1 MLLPTV
7 SGQSAAGCKWK
18 NCCRRSW
25 EMLMAPVS
33 PKNLRTTALLTSIYQ
48 LLISHCALFLVLLGL
63 AHAEQMCEVLELDIL
78 DQKDNGFY
86 NMSPFHNDLR
96 LQTAAQ
102 LAVAT
107 ENLLYV
113 MAGIAG
119 TYALSAISL
128 FFGVF
133 KNRPGLII
141 PWLVVEFLLMIGLG
155 ALVFML
161 RDTKIVQLLGGQV
174 PYFII
179 CYILICMDYC
189 KWYVMHSFYQSLR
202 TMNKLREIATV
213 AIPCPAPG
221 AIPYRFQREHMYL
234 GSNGYKHILTESP
247 DGQC

>member
-7 SGQSAAGCKWK
+7 RSASGVGCKWK
-18 NCCRRSW
+18 CCCRRIW
-25 EMLMAPVS
+25 ESLMSPIS

-63 AHAEQMCEVLELDIL
+63 AHAEQMCHVLELDIL

-86 NMSPFHNDLR
+86 NMSPFHNDLV

-102 LAVAT
+102 LADAT
-107 ENLLYV
+107 ENVLYFL
-113 MAGIAG
+113 AGVSG
-119 TYALSAISL
+119 TYALSCIAL
-128 FFGVF
+128 FFGVY

-141 PWLVVEFLLMIGLG
+141 PWLVVEFLMMVALG
-155 ALVFML
+155 VLVFML
-161 RDTKIVQLLGGQV
+161 RDMKVVQLLGGQV
-174 PYFII
+174 PYFIV
-179 CYILICMDYC
+179 CYSLICMDYC

-221 AIPYRFQREHMYL
+221 AIPYHFQREHMYL

>member
-7 SGQSAAGCKWK
+7 ATASGVGGKWK
-18 NCCRRSW
+18 CCCRRIW
-25 EMLMAPVS
+25 EMLMSPIS

-63 AHAEQMCEVLELDIL
+63 AHAEQMCHVLELDIL

-86 NMSPFHNDLR
+86 NMSPFHNDLV

-102 LAVAT
+102 LADAT
-107 ENLLYV
+107 ENVLYF
-113 MAGIAG
+113 MAGISG
-119 TYALSAISL
+119 TYALSCISL
-128 FFGVF
+128 FFGVY

-141 PWLVVEFLLMIGLG
+141 PWLLAEFLLMVALG
-155 ALVFML
+155 VLVFML
-161 RDTKIVQLLGGQV
+161 RDMKIVQLLGGQV
-174 PYFII
+174 PYFIV
-179 CYILICMDYC
+179 CYSLICMDYF

-221 AIPYRFQREHMYL
+221 AIPYHFQREHMYL